1 MIIYR
6 YFEEQL
12 RSGLIQDE
20 DGKVLNQ
27 NNTKVKKFYVSEEV
41 RVALMDD

>member
-12 RSGLIQDE
+12 KNGMIQD
-20 DGKVLNQ
+20 DSGKVLDQ